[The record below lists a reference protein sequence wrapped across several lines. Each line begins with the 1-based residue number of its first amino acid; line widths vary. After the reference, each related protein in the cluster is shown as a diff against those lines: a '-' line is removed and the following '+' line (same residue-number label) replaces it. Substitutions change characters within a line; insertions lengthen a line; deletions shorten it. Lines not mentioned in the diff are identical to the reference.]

1 MLSRYLF
8 KYIYFNYK
16 RVIENSY
23 GAKFIANNKPRTVPT
38 TQDRNRNASISAS
51 VLNL

>member
-1 MLSRYLF
+1 MLSRYLS
-8 KYIYFNYK
+8 KKNYFNYK
-16 RVIENSY
+16 KVIDNFY

-38 TQDRNRNASISAS
+38 TQDKNRKASISAS

>member
-8 KYIYFNYK
+8 EKNYFNYK

-23 GAKFIANNKPRTVPT
+23 GTKFIANNKPRTVPT
-38 TQDRNRNASISAS
+38 TQDKNRKASISAS

>member
-1 MLSRYLF
+1 MFIKNKFILTI
-8 KYIYFNYK
+8 KK
-16 RVIENSY
+16 VIDNFY

-38 TQDRNRNASISAS
+38 TQDKNRKASISAS

>member
-1 MLSRYLF
+1 M
-8 KYIYFNYK
+8 
-16 RVIENSY
+16 IENFY

-38 TQDRNRNASISAS
+38 TQDKNRKASISAS